1 MEQVSPNLS
10 VAVAGP
16 SEQAVSPD
24 QAPRAIT
31 PPATSPPGNMEQ
43 VSPDLSVTVAGPSK
57 RAALP
62 DSDSELSEL
71 EDDGLVEISNA
82 KGGSGAKIAK
92 KKKAV
97 TKKGKTRKRAVPSE
111 GEGED
116 APVTVKPQ
124 TQRNG
129 GRKTKKK

>member
-57 RAALP
+57 RAVLP

-82 KGGSGAKIAK
+82 KSSSSAKSAK

-97 TKKGKTRKRAVPSE
+97 TRKTRKRAVPSE
-111 GEGED
+111 GEGEG